1 MTTVT
6 AGQPNAEGGPAGRA
20 PAVLTGP
27 PEPHGYDTVVGTAR
41 ATPEPV
47 RLRITV
53 PADPSWASAL
63 RRLVTAQLVRLP
75 LSADRCDTAVLA
87 MDELFANAVTH
98 ASDGP
103 RDSITL
109 TVEWS
114 DGTLR
119 VTVADSSPVLPQR
132 RTAGTAA
139 ESGRGLAIVDA
150 LADDWGMSPPEAG
163 CRGKRV
169 WFVLREGRTR

>member
-27 PEPHGYDTVVGTAR
+27 PGTPGCDTAAGTAQ

-53 PADPSWASAL
+53 PADLSWAPAL

-75 LSADRCDTAVLA
+75 LPADRCDIAVPA
-87 MDELFANAVTH
+87 MDELFADAVTH
-98 ASDGP
+98 ASNGP
-103 RDSITL
+103 RDTITL

-114 DGTLR
+114 NGTLR
-119 VTVADSSPVLPQR
+119 VTLADSSPVLPQR

-163 CRGKRV
+163 RRGERV
-169 WFVLREGRTR
+169 WFALGEGRTR